1 MQLDRFKKGH
11 LIKQIISYFT
21 FKLIL
26 IFNWNYLKKDFKKFK
41 IKLLKKFFY
50 LTYLKKRKKI
60 FNQQNLNGKQI
71 LKKKLKMYLIPL
83 I

>member
-1 MQLDRFKKGH
+1 MQLERFKKGH

-26 IFNWNYLKKDFKKFK
+26 IHNLNYLKKDFKKFK
-41 IKLLKKFFY
+41 IKLLKKIFH

-71 LKKKLKMYLIPL
+71 HKNLFNTFNLI